1 MTHRSVAAVA
11 AVRVRVPFRAPF
23 ATAAGTWHARDAWIL
38 RLRAADGR
46 KGVGEANLD
55 PAADD
60 AALER
65 LAAAVRRW
73 LDSREVDATS
83 AEGRAV
89 AGAIEAAQLD
99 LGAVALDGG
108 PRADSVAVNAT
119 IATVD
124 PTGAV
129 AAARDAVDRGFTTL
143 KLKGGGERSTAE
155 LVSRLTAVREAVGAD
170 IALRLDVNG
179 AWDLATARERL
190 AALAPLGLEYVEQPI
205 APGDPGELAGLRA
218 ESTMGAAPIAAD
230 ESVESLAAARALL
243 AARAADVLVV
253 KPGRVGGPLV
263 ALAIAREAAAAGV
276 GITISTLLDTG
287 VGLTAALRVAAVL
300 PGGVHGLATAD
311 VLACDL
317 LEAPLAAHGG
327 RIVVPP
333 GPGTAMDGAA
343 LDRYTIERIGDV
355 R

>member
-38 RLRAADGR
+38 RIRDGDGR
-46 KGVGEANLD
+46 EGVGEANLD

-89 AGAIEAAQLD
+89 VGAIEAAQLD
-99 LGAVALDGG
+99 LGAFAVDG
-108 PRADSVAVNAT
+108 ASTATAVAVNAT
-119 IATVD
+119 IATED
-124 PTGAV
+124 SAASV
-129 AAARDAVDRGFTTL
+129 AAARDAVDKGFTTL
-143 KLKGGGERSTAE
+143 KLKGGSERSTAALIE
-155 LVSRLTAVREAVGAD
+155 RLTAIRAVVGDA

-179 AWDLATARERL
+179 AWDLATAGERL

-205 APGDPGELAGLRA
+205 APGDPAALGALRA
-218 ESTMGAAPIAAD
+218 EGVVPLAAD
-230 ESVESLAAARALL
+230 ESVDSPRAARALL
-243 AARAADVLVV
+243 AAGAADVLVV

-263 ALAIAREAAAAGV
+263 ALEIAREAAAAGV
-276 GITISTLLDTG
+276 GVTISTFLDTG
-287 VGLTAALRVAAVL
+287 VGLTAALRVAAEL
-300 PGGVHGLATAD
+300 GGGVHGLATAD
-311 VLACDL
+311 VLVSDL
-317 LEAPLAAHGG
+317 LAAPLAVRDGCLS
-327 RIVVPP
+327 VPS
-333 GPGTAMDGAA
+333 GPGTALDDAA
-343 LDRYTIERIGDV
+343 LERYAVERVGDA
-355 R
+355 